1 MMAGVFRIFL
11 SNALYG
17 FCDFAKEVTPSSC
30 AKAVRPREHF
40 YSNLPFLLERWM
52 TSLVCLAAVIWVVTA
67 AAL

>member
-1 MMAGVFRIFL
+1 MAGFFRIFL

-30 AKAVRPREHF
+30 AKAVRARDHF
-40 YSNLPFLLERWM
+40 YNILPFLLEGRM
-52 TSLVCLAAVIWVVTA
+52 TSLVCLTAVIWVVTA